1 MSNNKKLNIIKSS
14 AVPIPIENIDTD
26 QIIPARFLKATSKL
40 NFGKNL
46 FRDWRFKS
54 KNEINKDFILNN
66 RLFCG
71 DILLAGG
78 NFGCGSSR
86 EHAAWAIKD
95 YGFDV
100 VISSFFADI
109 FKMNALNNNILAIQ
123 VSDELLKYFF
133 DEVFKN
139 PKIEFEI
146 NLSEQTLAINDKS
159 IKFEVDN
166 YKKMCLINGFD
177 DIDYLIS
184 KKNLIKIDHSR
195 LHAGF
200 GFSGADFLL
209 DFN

>member
-1 MSNNKKLNIIKSS
+1 MSNKKINIIDSS

-40 NFGKNL
+40 NFGENL

-54 KNEINKDFILNN
+54 NNEINKDFILNN
-66 RLFCG
+66 PLFNG
-71 DILLAGG
+71 NILLAGA

-86 EHAAWAIKD
+86 EHAAWALKD

-109 FKMNALNNNILAIQ
+109 FKMNALNNNILPIQ
-123 VSDELLKYFF
+123 VNDELLKYLF

-139 PKIEFEI
+139 PKIKI
-146 NLSEQTLAINDKS
+146 KIDLPEQILIINDKS
-159 IKFEVDN
+159 IKFDVDN
-166 YKKMCLINGFD
+166 YKKMCLINGYD

-184 KKNLIKIDHSR
+184 KKDLIK
-195 LHAGF
+195 
-200 GFSGADFLL
+200 DFIK
-209 DFN
+209 DQ